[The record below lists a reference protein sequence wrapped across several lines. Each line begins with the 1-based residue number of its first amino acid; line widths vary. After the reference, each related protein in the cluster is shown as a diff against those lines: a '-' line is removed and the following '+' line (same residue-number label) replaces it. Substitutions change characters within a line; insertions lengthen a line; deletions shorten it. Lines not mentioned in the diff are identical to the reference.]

1 MPYINVKIADKKSQE
16 TASEVATLLTNLA
29 HTELKKNQEVAA
41 VDVQFAEP
49 DYWFVG
55 GKKVDQKTFYI
66 EIKVTAGTNTRD
78 EKAKFIQQAY
88 EGMKNILGD
97 VTSTSYIVV
106 KDVAPDDW
114 GFGGKTQGY
123 RYIES

>member
-1 MPYINVKIADKKSQE
+1 MPYINVRIADKKSQE
-16 TASEVATLLTNLA
+16 TASAVATLLTNLA
-29 HTELKKNQEVAA
+29 HTELKKNREVAA
-41 VDVQFAEP
+41 VDVQFAE
-49 DYWFVG
+49 YWFVG
-55 GKKVDQKTFYI
+55 GKNIDKKTFYI

-88 EGMKNILGD
+88 EGMKNILGG

-123 RYIES
+123 RYIKA